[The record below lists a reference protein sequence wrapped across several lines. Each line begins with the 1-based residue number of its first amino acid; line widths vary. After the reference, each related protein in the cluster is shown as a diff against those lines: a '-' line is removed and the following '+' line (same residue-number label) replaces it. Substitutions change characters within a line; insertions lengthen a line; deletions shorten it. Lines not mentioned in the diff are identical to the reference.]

1 MSRKKKRIIEKEIIM
16 PVVENSEN
24 LKALL
29 LKKTDELV
37 KKYGLEELIKS
48 DDEAPADKVVYNIEK
63 INNLSAFV
71 DDVINLHDS
80 IENYKFSKYLKYYDL
95 IIEIYNQE
103 KSAYE
108 CQEKLE
114 EQDIHISV
122 MQIYNIIHK
131 FKNVE
136 VKK

>member
-48 DDEAPADKVVYNIEK
+48 DGAPADKVVYNIEK

-80 IENYKFSKYLKYYDL
+80 IENYQFSKYLKYYDL
-95 IIEIYNQE
+95 ILEIYNQE
-103 KSAYE
+103 KSAYK

-114 EQDIHISV
+114 EQDIHVSV

>member
-48 DDEAPADKVVYNIEK
+48 DGAPADKVVYNIDK

-80 IENYKFSKYLKYYDL
+80 IENYQFSKYLKYYDL
-95 IIEIYNQE
+95 IIEIYNKE
-103 KSAYE
+103 KSAYK

>member
-1 MSRKKKRIIEKEIIM
+1 MSRKKKRIIEKEIIV

-48 DDEAPADKVVYNIEK
+48 DGAPADKVVYNIDK

-80 IENYKFSKYLKYYDL
+80 IENYQFSKYLKYYDL
-95 IIEIYNQE
+95 IIEIYDQE
-103 KSAYE
+103 KSAYK